1 MKILPARTSSACWKP
16 LAFNIDLVFLG
27 LPSAFSLHAVP
38 SSLHHLTCLHEEK
51 HFHISGLTGAL
62 HALTIPAAAAPRL
75 PKDSP
80 VKLEFSLALCDA
92 PYLLAPLHPAN
103 ESADAAGGKGD
114 YRATLASRA
123 IWLCRRQFYLARLWA
138 SFRQPCFDTAAEAIR
153 FFRDHVTG
161 DQSTLCL
168 PRALFAAKTSRRFVA
183 DGVLF
188 IGVFLPARS
197 LHAWVIEGGSLADP
211 CDDAW
216 INYRPVAALT

>member
-1 MKILPARTSSACWKP
+1 MT
-16 LAFNIDLVFLG
+16 FNIDIGFLG
-27 LPSAFSLHAVP
+27 LPSPISLHAVP
-38 SSLHHLTCLHEEK
+38 TSLHHLTCLHEGN
-51 HFHISGLTGAL
+51 HFHLSGLSGAL
-62 HALTIPAAAAPRL
+62 YALTIPAAAPRL
-75 PKDSP
+75 PKDRP
-80 VKLEFSLALCDA
+80 VKLELSLAFCDS
-92 PYLLAPLHPAN
+92 PYLLAPLHQAD
-103 ESADAAGGKGD
+103 ESADAAFGKRD
-114 YRATLASRA
+114 CRTTLASRA
-123 IWLCRRQFYLARLWA
+123 IWLCRHQFYLARLWV
-138 SFRQPCFDTAAEAIR
+138 SFRKPCFDTAAEAIR

-188 IGVFLPARS
+188 IGVLLPARS

>member
-1 MKILPARTSSACWKP
+1 MPGFIGIQHRPRFPKIAP
-16 LAFNIDLVFLG
+16 
-27 LPSAFSLHAVP
+27 AFSLQAVP
-38 SSLHHLTCLHEEK
+38 SSFHHLTCLQEEK
-51 HFHISGLTGAL
+51 HFRLSGFTGAL
-62 HALTIPAAAAPRL
+62 HALTIPDAAVPSL
-75 PKDSP
+75 PKGSP
-80 VKLEFSLALCDA
+80 AKLERCLALCDA
-92 PYLLAPLHPAN
+92 PYLLAPLHTAD
-103 ESADAAGGKGD
+103 ESADTFVGKRA
-114 YRATLASRA
+114 YRVTLASQA

-138 SFRQPCFDTAAEAIR
+138 SFRMPCFDTAAEAIR

-161 DQSTLCL
+161 DQSILCL
-168 PRALFAAKTSRRFVA
+168 PRALFAAKTSRRFIA

>member
-1 MKILPARTSSACWKP
+1 MPGFIGIQHRPRFPTIAP
-16 LAFNIDLVFLG
+16 
-27 LPSAFSLHAVP
+27 AFSLQAVP
-38 SSLHHLTCLHEEK
+38 CSFHHLTCLQEEK
-51 HFHISGLTGAL
+51 HFRLSGFTGAL
-62 HALTIPAAAAPRL
+62 HALTIPAAAVPSL
-75 PKDSP
+75 PKGSP
-80 VKLEFSLALCDA
+80 AKLECCLALCDA
-92 PYLLAPLHPAN
+92 PYLLASLHPAD
-103 ESADAAGGKGD
+103 ESADASDAFVGKRDG
-114 YRATLASRA
+114 RGTLASRA

-138 SFRQPCFDTAAEAIR
+138 SFRVPCFDTAAQAIR

-168 PRALFAAKTSRRFVA
+168 PRALFAAKTSRRFA
-183 DGVLF
+183 AEGVLF